1 MRELSYVVNIPYGL
15 HARPAAQIAQ
25 CCSGV
30 KSTVMLQKEGTGK
43 TADASKVLQI
53 LSLGVTQGDVLRVT
67 IEGADEEEA
76 AKCIGSFLSSTFDE
90 KKSAAILKIAF
101 FSMKDYDYTFFN
113 ELLKDK
119 GTGGYNCE
127 GKYIHTRLVPET
139 AQLANGCGAVCIF
152 VNDECGRR
160 VLEILHDCGVRLVLL
175 RCAGFNN
182 VDLKAAAELGI
193 TVLRVPAYSP
203 YAVAEHAMAILQ
215 EANRRLHKAYAKVR
229 ENNFGLSGLMGMDL
243 HNKTAGILGTGKIG
257 VCFARICKG
266 YGMNIIAW
274 DAFPNQ
280 SLVDEGLLTYVS
292 KEDVF
297 RKADLI
303 SIHAPLIMGPNGTW
317 HLIDE
322 RAIHMMKDDVMLV
335 NSARGGLIDTEA
347 LIGAL
352 RRGKFHAVA
361 LDVYEGE
368 DPNVFNDRSSEA
380 MSDDVTARLMMFPQ
394 VVLTSHQAFFT
405 REAMQ
410 AIAITTMENAR
421 NFNERLPYGN
431 AEVKA

>member
-139 AQLANGCGAVCIF
+139 AQL
-152 VNDECGRR
+152 
-160 VLEILHDCGVRLVLL
+160 
-175 RCAGFNN
+175 
-182 VDLKAAAELGI
+182 
-193 TVLRVPAYSP
+193 
-203 YAVAEHAMAILQ
+203 
-215 EANRRLHKAYAKVR
+215 
-229 ENNFGLSGLMGMDL
+229 
-243 HNKTAGILGTGKIG
+243 
-257 VCFARICKG
+257 
-266 YGMNIIAW
+266 
-274 DAFPNQ
+274 
-280 SLVDEGLLTYVS
+280 
-292 KEDVF
+292 
-297 RKADLI
+297 
-303 SIHAPLIMGPNGTW
+303 
-317 HLIDE
+317 
-322 RAIHMMKDDVMLV
+322 
-335 NSARGGLIDTEA
+335 SA
-347 LIGAL
+347 
-352 RRGKFHAVA
+352 
-361 LDVYEGE
+361 
-368 DPNVFNDRSSEA
+368 SS
-380 MSDDVTARLMMFPQ
+380 
-394 VVLTSHQAFFT
+394 
-405 REAMQ
+405 
-410 AIAITTMENAR
+410 
-421 NFNERLPYGN
+421 
-431 AEVKA
+431 

>member
-243 HNKTAGILGTGKIG
+243 HKDRRMLCPDLQGLRHEHHRLGCLPEPESGG
-257 VCFARICKG
+257 RRPPDLCVQGGRVPESGPDLHPRA
-266 YGMNIIAW
+266 
-274 DAFPNQ
+274 
-280 SLVDEGLLTYVS
+280 
-292 KEDVF
+292 
-297 RKADLI
+297 AD
-303 SIHAPLIMGPNGTW
+303 H
-317 HLIDE
+317 
-322 RAIHMMKDDVMLV
+322 
-335 NSARGGLIDTEA
+335 
-347 LIGAL
+347 GAQRDL
-352 RRGKFHAVA
+352 A
-361 LDVYEGE
+361 
-368 DPNVFNDRSSEA
+368 
-380 MSDDVTARLMMFPQ
+380 
-394 VVLTSHQAFFT
+394 SH
-405 REAMQ
+405 R
-410 AIAITTMENAR
+410 
-421 NFNERLPYGN
+421 
-431 AEVKA
+431 